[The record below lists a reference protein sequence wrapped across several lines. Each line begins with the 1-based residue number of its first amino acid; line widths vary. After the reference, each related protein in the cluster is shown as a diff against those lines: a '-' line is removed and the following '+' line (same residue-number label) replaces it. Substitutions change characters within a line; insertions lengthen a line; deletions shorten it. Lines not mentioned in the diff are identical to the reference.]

1 MTQLKNFTADDT
13 FAFQGAEHFADG
25 SVPRI
30 YYFSDEEMEAFFD
43 LMEKDYESGDFIYII
58 HHAEGLSLGW
68 TAKGEPEEVNFP
80 EGIMSER
87 VEYLLEALDPHTL
100 PLWAMSVAKVQ
111 K

>member
-1 MTQLKNFTADDT
+1 MTQLKNFTADDM

-30 YYFSDEEMEAFFD
+30 YYFSNEEMEDFFA
-43 LMEKDYESGDFIYII
+43 LMEKEYTETDFVYVI

-68 TAKGEPEEVNFP
+68 TANGEPEEVNFP

-100 PLWAMSVAKVQ
+100 PLWAMSVAQIQ